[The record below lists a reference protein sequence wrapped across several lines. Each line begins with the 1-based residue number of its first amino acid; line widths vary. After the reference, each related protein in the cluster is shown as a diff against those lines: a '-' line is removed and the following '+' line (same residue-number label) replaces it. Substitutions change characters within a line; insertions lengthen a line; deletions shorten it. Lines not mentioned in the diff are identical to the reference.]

1 MIDPS
6 PPYHHGDLANALLEA
21 GRALLA
27 SDGLEALSLRAVTR
41 RAGVSATAAVPH
53 FGNLAGLRAALAAE
67 GYRELALA
75 LGEAS
80 SAHQAGMAYIR
91 FALANPNLF
100 QLMFRRALLSERS
113 EALQSASQS
122 AFEALRGLAQ
132 GLDTA
137 TGRDEG
143 SAARMAGL
151 WGRVHGLAMLAID
164 GMLSPMI
171 AAEGFQTVEGFLAKA
186 LDSGGRNSA
195 D

>member
-27 SDGLEALSLRAVTR
+27 TGGLEALSLRAVTR
-41 RAGVSATAAVPH
+41 RAGVSATAAVPYY
-53 FGNLAGLRAALAAE
+53 GSLAGLRAALAAQ
-67 GYRELALA
+67 GYRELALV
-75 LGEAS
+75 LGKAS
-80 SAHQAGMAYIR
+80 TAHEAGMAYIR
-91 FALANPNLF
+91 FAIANPNLF
-100 QLMFRRALLSERS
+100 QLMFRRALLLESS
-113 EALQSASQS
+113 EALQSASQA

-132 GLDTA
+132 GLDPA
-137 TGRDEG
+137 TGGEEG
-143 SAARMAGL
+143 GAARMAGL

-171 AAEGFQTVEGFLAKA
+171 AAEGFDNVEGFLAKA

>member
-1 MIDPS
+1 MKDPS
-6 PPYHHGDLANALLEA
+6 SSYHHGDLANALLEA

-53 FGNLAGLRAALAAE
+53 FGSLAGLRAALAAE

-91 FALANPNLF
+91 FAIANPNLF

-132 GLDTA
+132 GLDTT

-164 GMLSPMI
+164 GMLSPII
-171 AAEGFQTVEGFLAKA
+171 AAESFDTMEGFLSKA
-186 LDSGGRNSA
+186 LDSEGKARV